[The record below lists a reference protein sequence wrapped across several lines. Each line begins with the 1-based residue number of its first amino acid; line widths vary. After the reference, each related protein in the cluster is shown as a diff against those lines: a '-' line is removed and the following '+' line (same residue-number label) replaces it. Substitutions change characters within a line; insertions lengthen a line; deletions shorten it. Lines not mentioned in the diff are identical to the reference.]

1 MSDFESGAFN
11 RALPTLRNVYN
22 NLRDALGSDFV
33 LGVRF
38 GVPSISSR
46 HQPIDGRRLML
57 RSEMAVTHHHL
68 KRPMPS
74 SSATVRR
81 STPASP
87 VYLRTCVGC
96 NASCTPQ
103 SPLPSRQWGTTRESP
118 ARRRRSRQ
126 RGIPARSSGARTA
139 HLLQSRRNN
148 RVERDGP
155 GPSVLRLG

>member
-81 STPASP
+81 STPAITSLLANVCRLQCQLYP
-87 VYLRTCVGC
+87 SIAASFKAVGNHPREPC
-96 NASCTPQ
+96 KAPPLQAEGNTGSFIRGSDRAFAPEPPQ
-103 SPLPSRQWGTTRESP
+103 QPS
-118 ARRRRSRQ
+118 
-126 RGIPARSSGARTA
+126 
-139 HLLQSRRNN
+139 
-148 RVERDGP
+148 
-155 GPSVLRLG
+155 